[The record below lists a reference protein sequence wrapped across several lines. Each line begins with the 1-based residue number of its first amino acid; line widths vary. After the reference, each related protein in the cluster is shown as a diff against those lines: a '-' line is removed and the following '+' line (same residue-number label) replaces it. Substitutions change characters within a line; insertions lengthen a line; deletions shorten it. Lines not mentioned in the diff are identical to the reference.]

1 MVDSFYTLMGDF
13 DNTYFNILV
22 FGICSIIVVYVF
34 TSLMNILMSFFTK

>member
-1 MVDSFYTLMGDF
+1 MVDSFYTLMGVF

-34 TSLMNILMSFFTK
+34 TTFALELNIII